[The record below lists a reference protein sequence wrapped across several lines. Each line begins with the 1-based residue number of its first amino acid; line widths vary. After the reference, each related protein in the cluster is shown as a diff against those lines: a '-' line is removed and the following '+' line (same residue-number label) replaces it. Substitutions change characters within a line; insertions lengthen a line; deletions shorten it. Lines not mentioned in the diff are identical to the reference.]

1 MKIGCSSQS
10 FVQTKGS
17 RPNFDL
23 ANFDSG
29 PRELTGS
36 VDLINYYK
44 LHLHHDFFCKRSLP
58 SSISDTHYLHS
69 VVGETEIRKGDGM
82 ELDQL
87 FHNPMHFRDRIA
99 RIQPFDL
106 DILKEAFQLRESS
119 PVELPLVRVL
129 ESKEKTSSFLGN
141 AFDPM

>member
-1 MKIGCSSQS
+1 MHLQS
-10 FVQTKGS
+10 L
-17 RPNFDL
+17 NL

-36 VDLINYYK
+36 IDLINHYR
-44 LHLHHDFFCKRSLP
+44 LHAHHDFFCKRSLP

-69 VVGETEIRKGDGM
+69 VIGETEIRKGDGM

-106 DILKEAFQLRESS
+106 DTLKEAFQLRESS
-119 PVELPLVRVL
+119 PVELPLVRVP
-129 ESKEKTSSFLGN
+129 EFKKKKSQFSW
-141 AFDPM
+141 

>member
-1 MKIGCSSQS
+1 MHLQS
-10 FVQTKGS
+10 L
-17 RPNFDL
+17 NL

-36 VDLINYYK
+36 IDLINHYR
-44 LHLHHDFFCKRSLP
+44 LHAHHDFFCKRSLP

-69 VVGETEIRKGDGM
+69 VIGETEIRKGDGM

-106 DILKEAFQLRESS
+106 DTLKEAFQLRESS
-119 PVELPLVRVL
+119 PVELPLVRVP
-129 ESKEKTSSFLGN
+129 EFKKKNPVFLVMLLTLCN
-141 AFDPM
+141 LPCANVQ